1 MEFVMQNQ
9 SQSITTEQIIA
20 LAEMLPS
27 EKLESWYEYG
37 LFIKARHSQFESG
50 EEDLQAEI
58 AAWEAASDEDLLN
71 FERELSESK

>member
-1 MEFVMQNQ
+1 MQNQ
-9 SQSITTEQIIA
+9 SRTITPEQIIA
-20 LAEMLPS
+20 LAETLPP

-50 EEDLQAEI
+50 EENLQTEI

-71 FERELSESK
+71 FECELSESK